1 MIAKRKTERN
11 TREIWVWMIRSGM
24 RPARIAEAMGVS
36 LALVSD
42 TISGRKNNRRVLRY
56 LMDAGCPK
64 EHLDLP
70 EDLRDAI

>member
-1 MIAKRKTERN
+1 
-11 TREIWVWMIRSGM
+11 MIRSGM